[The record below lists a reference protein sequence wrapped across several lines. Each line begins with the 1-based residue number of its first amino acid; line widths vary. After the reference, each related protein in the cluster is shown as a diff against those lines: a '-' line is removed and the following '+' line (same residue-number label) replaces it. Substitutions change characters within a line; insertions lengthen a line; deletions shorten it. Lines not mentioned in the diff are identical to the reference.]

1 MMEKFSRELNGYNKE
16 EVTQFLNDTISQVE
30 GMIQKIQDQADK
42 LQAANQK
49 LQDQNRRL
57 QEQER
62 VIHSLNDK
70 INENRPSPEALEK
83 AILMA
88 QETADNMKLLAKKEA
103 NGILQDA
110 KHNANRIVNDA
121 LIRAERIELKADT
134 LERNVRIFKKKMKS
148 VIEQQMAVVDEIED
162 LELK

>member
-1 MMEKFSRELNGYNKE
+1 MEKFNRELNGYNKE
-16 EVTQFLNDTISQVE
+16 EVNQFLSDTIAQVE
-30 GMIQKIQDQADK
+30 GMIAKIQDQSEK

-49 LQDQNRRL
+49 LQEQNKRL
-57 QEQER
+57 QEQEKI
-62 VIHSLNDK
+62 IHSLNDQ
-70 INENRPSPEALEK
+70 INADKPSSEALEK
-83 AILMA
+83 AMIMA